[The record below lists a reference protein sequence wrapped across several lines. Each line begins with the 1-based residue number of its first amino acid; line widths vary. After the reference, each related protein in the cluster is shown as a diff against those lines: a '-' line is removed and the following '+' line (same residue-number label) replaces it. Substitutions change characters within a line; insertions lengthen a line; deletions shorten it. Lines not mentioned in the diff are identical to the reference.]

1 LGYDTIYSEINE
13 YYFISDEGS
22 RILMYYSRIHEDEE
36 IKLPTLYADSNST
49 IPLSNCHFIEG
60 MSDGFSYMYCDI
72 AKEELDYFQEFTWEE
87 DERDEIDLSYYLI
100 CGLLDYTFAYIYRL
114 NKTQYPVFTITDFQF
129 EKVEEISNKTIFTLM
144 ADIDGNQDVDKKGE
158 NNFINFVNIENN
170 GENETYNM
178 LCNLDESF
186 NITCELFIKDP
197 TKYDNV

>member
-1 LGYDTIYSEINE
+1 MCQIEVETYSNTSDWVNTLEIKFRNEERSYDFTYHCNKITLKTKGEVIICYYEKWNYYAYRGTYKFNSYSSLGDENEFVLDEEFKKKEFYYLGYDTIYSEINE

-87 DERDEIDLSYYLI
+87 DERDEIDLSYY
-100 CGLLDYTFAYIYRL
+100 
-114 NKTQYPVFTITDFQF
+114 
-129 EKVEEISNKTIFTLM
+129 
-144 ADIDGNQDVDKKGE
+144 
-158 NNFINFVNIENN
+158 FIRSI
-170 GENETYNM
+170 
-178 LCNLDESF
+178 
-186 NITCELFIKDP
+186 
-197 TKYDNV
+197 